1 MARNCHGLFEKSEKM
16 GKQNLT
22 FVLGGAKSGK
32 SEFAESL
39 YSRQERVCYIATG
52 VVKNPD
58 GEMQLRIKRHQER
71 RSAKWTTREQY
82 RKIDKVIENE
92 ALDGYLLDDA
102 TMLITN
108 LFYDFVLT
116 KTIPE
121 RIDDYL
127 EAASST
133 EIAEIRQVILE
144 EWRKILTAQK
154 KKHQS
159 MVIVSDE
166 VGLGVVPATKQT
178 RILRDLYG
186 EVNQMIAK
194 KADDVYFVI
203 SGLVQKIK

>member
-1 MARNCHGLFEKSEKM
+1 M

-22 FVLGGAKSGK
+22 LVLGGAKSGK

-39 YSRQERVCYIATG
+39 YSRQEKVCYIATG

-71 RSAKWTTREQY
+71 RSANWTTREQY
-82 RKIDKVIENE
+82 RDIAEAIEDNP
-92 ALDGYLLDDA
+92 LDGYLLDDA
-102 TMLITN
+102 IMLVTN

-116 KTIPE
+116 KTTPE
-121 RIDDYL
+121 RIDAYL
-127 EAASST
+127 EQTSLT
-133 EIAEIRQVILE
+133 EIAKIRQMILD
-144 EWRKILTAQK
+144 EWTKILIAQK
-154 KKHQS
+154 QNSQS

-186 EVNQMIAK
+186 EVNQLIAK

>member
-1 MARNCHGLFEKSEKM
+1 MSRPFFEKSEKM
-16 GKQNLT
+16 GKKNLT

-58 GEMQLRIKRHQER
+58 GEMQLRIKRHQKR
-71 RSAKWTTREQY
+71 RSANWTTREQY
-82 RKIDKVIENE
+82 QGIEKVIEKE
-92 ALDGYLLDDA
+92 PLDGYLLDDA
-102 TMLITN
+102 IMLVTN

-116 KTIPE
+116 KTTPQK
-121 RIDDYL
+121 IDDYL
-127 EAASST
+127 AKASSM
-133 EIAEIRQVILE
+133 EIAEIRRMILNKWKE
-144 EWRKILTAQK
+144 IITAQK
-154 KKHQS
+154 EKHQS

-186 EVNQMIAK
+186 EVNQLIAK
-194 KADDVYFVI
+194 EADDVYFVI